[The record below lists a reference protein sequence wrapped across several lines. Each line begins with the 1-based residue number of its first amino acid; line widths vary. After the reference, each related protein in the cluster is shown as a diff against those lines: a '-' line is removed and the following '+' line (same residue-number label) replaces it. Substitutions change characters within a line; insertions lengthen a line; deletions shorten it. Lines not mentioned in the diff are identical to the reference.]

1 MLSYGTLHEG
11 ALKCTSF
18 LCPKE
23 KKKKKKKKQTKK
35 QKNIYVQNGRSK
47 TRVAY
52 EKGEAKERVR
62 EKMQKID

>member
-1 MLSYGTLHEG
+1 M
-11 ALKCTSF
+11 
-18 LCPKE
+18 KE
-23 KKKKKKKKQTKK
+23 PRNAPHFYVQKKKKKKTK